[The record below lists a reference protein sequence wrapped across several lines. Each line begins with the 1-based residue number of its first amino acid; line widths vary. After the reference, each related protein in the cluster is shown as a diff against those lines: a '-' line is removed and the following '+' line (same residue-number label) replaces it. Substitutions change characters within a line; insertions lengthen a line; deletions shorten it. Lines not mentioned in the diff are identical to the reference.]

1 MHYLG
6 TTAARLKLKGID
18 GKLVSSGGV
27 CGLMRLNAPNLT
39 SSSQPYK
46 YRQCYI

>member
-18 GKLVSSGGV
+18 GELVSSGGA
-27 CGLMRLNAPNLT
+27 CGLIRINAPTL
-39 SSSQPYK
+39 PLLLK
-46 YRQCYI
+46 RDIVV